1 MADEITLE
9 FPDGSKQKFAKG
21 ITAKEIAQKIGQR
34 LARDALAAKLDER
47 IIELEFPI
55 EENGK
60 FRILTWND
68 AEGKAALWHT
78 GAHVLAEAV
87 RSLYKDARNTIG
99 PPIEEGFYQDFY
111 ATKPFTSDDFEKIE
125 KKMMEIIKSKRKIER
140 SVVDKKIALEKMKDN
155 RFKQELIEEFAG
167 RGKTITL
174 YTQGDFIDLCK
185 GGHVSNTEVIKAVKL
200 LKVSSAYWRGDA
212 KKESLQRIYGIV
224 FPEQKML
231 AEYLEVQK
239 KALENSHLK
248 LGRELDLFSMQDA
261 APGTVFFH
269 PKGTVIYNELI
280 DFLRKEQI
288 KRSYKEVNTPQIL
301 KRILWEKS
309 GHWDHYRKNMYFTK
323 IDEEDY
329 AVKPMNCPGHILI
342 YNSERHSYRELPIRI
357 AEFGTVHRHE
367 LSGVLNGLFRVRRF
381 TQDDAH
387 IFSAPGQLR
396 NEIVNV
402 IELVDA
408 VYRTFNFEY
417 RVELSTKPSDAMGSD
432 EIWGIATNA
441 LKDALEEKKIEY
453 KVNDGDG
460 AFYGPKID
468 FHIKDSLGRNWQLGT
483 IQVDFS
489 MPEKLGCYYISEK
502 DRKET
507 PVMIHRAIFGSLE
520 RFIGILIEH
529 YGGKFPL
536 WIAPV
541 QVVVFPVSDKS
552 EKYAKQVFEK
562 LRNEGIRAEL
572 DSRSETVSYKV
583 RDAEIQ
589 KVPYIL
595 TLGPKEEEKKAV
607 AVRDK
612 EGKVRFGVKVSDFV
626 AQLNM
631 EISEKK

>member
-248 LGRELDLFSMQDA
+248 LGRELDLFSMQDE